1 MINCP
6 GRAMCKCTISNRS
19 GAHQY
24 EGERWQRIEFCSMH
38 AAAPAL
44 LKALEYCMDL
54 IVFLRTPDHPAVTTA
69 FDKARAAIAQAN
81 GEGT

>member
-1 MINCP
+1 
-6 GRAMCKCTISNRS
+6 
-19 GAHQY
+19 
-24 EGERWQRIEFCSMH
+24 MH

-44 LKALEYCMDL
+44 LEALEYCMDL

>member
-1 MINCP
+1 
-6 GRAMCKCTISNRS
+6 MCKCTISNRS

-44 LKALEYCMDL
+44 LEALEAYVD
-54 IVFLRTPDHPAVTTA
+54 DHDAEVQAAHRSPGILHSCRLC
-69 FDKARAAIAQAN
+69 DKARAAIAQAK
-81 GEGT
+81 GEK

>member
-6 GRAMCKCTISNRS
+6 GRAMCKCAISNRS

-44 LKALEYCMDL
+44 LEALK
-54 IVFLRTPDHPAVTTA
+54 AVTDCEHGDMGEIIVSRIA
-69 FDKARAAIAQAN
+69 MDKARAAIAQAN